1 LLVELYRMIGYT
13 TPLSLSKPLVKS
25 DSGMAK
31 ISRLTYR

>member
-1 LLVELYRMIGYT
+1 MIGYA
-13 TPLSLSKPLVKS
+13 TPLSKPLVKS